1 VDIESTSQRIK
12 KASPWLIAWGIVV
25 FVCGI
30 LAMILPTT
38 FSVGIS
44 FIIGCLLLVAGV
56 GHFVFDL
63 HTQTAGGFFWQILIG
78 LLYLIAAI
86 CLLVNPLL
94 GVLSLT
100 LFLTIFLLLEGVF
113 ELALYFRLRAFRH
126 SLWLLLDGVGTVG
139 LGIVMFRQW
148 PPASPEFIGTLIG
161 ISMMLS
167 VSSRVIFSLAIRSLS
182 PASH

>member
-1 VDIESTSQRIK
+1 VDIETTTQRIK
-12 KASPWLIAWGIVV
+12 KASPWLISWGIVV

-38 FSVGIS
+38 FSVAIS
-44 FIIGCLLLVAGV
+44 VIIGCLVLVAGI
-56 GHFVFDL
+56 GHFVFAF
-63 HTQTAGGFFWQILIG
+63 HTRSAGGFLWQILIG
-78 LLYLIAAI
+78 ILYLIAAI

-100 LFLTIFLLLEGVF
+100 LFLAIFLLLEGVF
-113 ELALYFRLRAFRH
+113 ELALYVRLREFRH
-126 SLWLLLDGVGTVG
+126 SLWLLFDGIGTVA

-148 PPASPEFIGTLIG
+148 PPASPEVIGTLVG

-167 VSSRVIFSLAIRSLS
+167 AGSRLVLLLGIRALG
-182 PASH
+182 PAPA

>member
-1 VDIESTSQRIK
+1 MDIESTSRTIK
-12 KASPWLIAWGIVV
+12 KVSVWLIAWGIVV

-30 LAMILPTT
+30 LAIILPTT

-44 FIIGCLLLVAGV
+44 VIIGCLILVAGI
-56 GHFVFDL
+56 GHFVFAL
-63 HTQTAGGFFWQILIG
+63 HTQRTGGFLWQILIG
-78 LLYLIAAI
+78 VLYLIAAI

-100 LFLTIFLLLEGVF
+100 LFLAIFLLLEGVF

-126 SLWLLLDGVGTVG
+126 SLWLLLDGIGTAI

-148 PPASPEFIGTLIG
+148 PPASPELIGTLIG
-161 ISMMLS
+161 MSMMLS
-167 VSSRVIFSLAIRSLS
+167 AASRVIFALAIRSLS